1 MCVIVKAVLC
11 VAVCW
16 NDLRKSDAMWVLG
29 ARSFTAGKMI
39 YIVCV
44 AAGGGWGWGTVFSSR
59 SSPLQ
64 IWASIII
71 DPARAV
77 GISYRSYLA
86 GWGAVRRP
94 IYLLKCGLRRRKT
107 YYKASHILQRIL

>member
-1 MCVIVKAVLC
+1 
-11 VAVCW
+11 
-16 NDLRKSDAMWVLG
+16 
-29 ARSFTAGKMI
+29 MI

-44 AAGGGWGWGTVFSSR
+44 AAGGRAAGWAAFSSR

-77 GISYRSYLA
+77 GRRSRGGRHFLPLIHGAGPTYLSRRA
-86 GWGAVRRP
+86 GGAPGRHTLH
-94 IYLLKCGLRRRKT
+94 IKL
-107 YYKASHILQRIL
+107 YYNDAATSQMRCTNL